1 MSVASALLLTLSQSP
16 VDFGYVAV
24 VALIP
29 WLLATRHA
37 SAVEAVVLGV
47 ITGVVYGLAS
57 ASWLVSAFESQGA
70 FGLGAVLATCWRR
83 SGPRL
88 FYLERSATPFNDSAA
103 SGLYFDAFFS
113 RRYSVLANSES
124 ASRVGGFRYCC
135 SDTRKFSSPASLNS
149 LS

>member
-70 FGLGAVLATCWRR
+70 FGLGAVLAAVLTAFWAK
-83 SGPRL
+83 GLLFGAVGYAVQRL
-88 FYLERSATPFNDSAA
+88 

-135 SDTRKFSSPASLNS
+135 SDTRKFPSPASLNS